1 MKPDVFSFGLGGIIV
16 PSEAVQELSEKVKAL
31 CRRWNVPALHGNK
44 IRAGKGKFGFV
55 KKDAARRQTFLA
67 ELEAVIIDK
76 RITAHACVICRPGY
90 RDRYFE
96 RHAEPSRWQMSRTAF
111 DIAVERAA
119 KFAMTRDRR
128 LSVVYERSGE
138 REDRLLEAYFRGLL
152 ARGTEFDPGN
162 ASRHR
167 PLSQQELSATLQSI
181 WPDGKGNPLLQLADL
196 VLHPLCQRP
205 SGSTNHA
212 YDRLVEAGQ
221 IIDAQGCEDPAI
233 AVKYSCYD
241 GPYNAWGNNRNA

>member
-1 MKPDVFSFGLGGIIV
+1 MNLPHPHLIFFMDDFGTRTLCKPGDTLPMKPDVFSFGLGGIIV

-31 CRRWNVPALHGNK
+31 CRRWKVPALHGNK

-167 PLSQQELSATLQSI
+167 PPVSTGAFSNAPIDLARRERQSASATGRS
-181 WPDGKGNPLLQLADL
+181 GAS
-196 VLHPLCQRP
+196 P
-205 SGSTNHA
+205 SLPA
-212 YDRLVEAGQ
+212 AFRLDQ
-221 IIDAQGCEDPAI
+221 P
-233 AVKYSCYD
+233 
-241 GPYNAWGNNRNA
+241 RL